1 MKTVLTID
9 KNKKNQWKI
18 QTFSSA
24 ETGKLEDLFLEIG
37 APHIQNNNKF
47 YTDSNGWLVMKR
59 ELFKHEDYEAHF
71 SPEGYDDVDGNS
83 YPMTAFT
90 YIMNED
96 GTNKLSVNT

>member
-1 MKTVLTID
+1 
-9 KNKKNQWKI
+9 
-18 QTFSSA
+18 
-24 ETGKLEDLFLEIG
+24 
-37 APHIQNNNKF
+37 
-47 YTDSNGWLVMKR
+47 MKR